1 VLYTLAAQVVHV
13 PLFCGKTSP
22 VFSKVDNQRFW
33 LEAVT
38 CRCTVTSLAVSL
50 RVVRLKTASHRIAAT
65 RLQRESSK
73 SIARR
78 FRDPTPP
85 HPTRGSGL
93 LQLIESALQK
103 RYVPVGVV

>member
-1 VLYTLAAQVVHV
+1 MLYTLAAQVVHV

-38 CRCTVTSLAVSL
+38 CRCSVTSLAVSP

-65 RLQRESSK
+65 SK
-73 SIARR
+73 ST
-78 FRDPTPP
+78 RDDFATSP

>member
-38 CRCTVTSLAVSL
+38 CRCSVTSLAVSP

-73 SIARR
+73 SKVARR
-78 FRDPTPP
+78 FRDPP
-85 HPTRGSGL
+85 HPTT
-93 LQLIESALQK
+93 Q
-103 RYVPVGVV
+103 GVRTFAID

>member
-38 CRCTVTSLAVSL
+38 CRCTVTSLAVSP

-65 RLQRESSK
+65 RLQRESSG
-73 SIARR
+73 RE
-78 FRDPTPP
+78 RD
-85 HPTRGSGL
+85 
-93 LQLIESALQK
+93 K
-103 RYVPVGVV
+103 RPYIYIHRYMIDRE